1 MSEKEL
7 TSQLCSLCNFNPC
20 DINQNRLAFLQSADV
35 EFFVFDQVGKMPC
48 PWAAFCEQMPH
59 SGRRRRVKG
68 WESIKQEKR
77 GSGRK
82 EESLL

>member
-1 MSEKEL
+1 MIL
-7 TSQLCSLCNFNPC
+7 
-20 DINQNRLAFLQSADV
+20 NQNRLAFLQSA
-35 EFFVFDQVGKMPC
+35 ECRIVFDQIGKMPC
-48 PWAAFCEQMPH
+48 PWAAFH